1 MPHHITSQHTTWWK
15 ISYGIFKR
23 GVNVWKMYTGVIVTY
38 ILFKYFFTT
47 DYNFID
53 VLSISKHQF
62 TPTLYK
68 SKEAFFFSPKPFNTF
83 YFSWYFA
90 ELLFKL
96 GEVPQTLWQSI
107 PCPIKWATVEISSGK
122 ESAMHALKSRTIII
136 RNKHCIQTHYHWST
150 KTCTNNSSSKTVDI
164 LVCNYYNVRRALFQC
179 MCSIWI
185 SRGHNMSCSFN
196 LL

>member
-68 SKEAFFFSPKPFNTF
+68 SKEAFFSPK
-83 YFSWYFA
+83 
-90 ELLFKL
+90 
-96 GEVPQTLWQSI
+96 
-107 PCPIKWATVEISSGK
+107 
-122 ESAMHALKSRTIII
+122 H
-136 RNKHCIQTHYHWST
+136 ST
-150 KTCTNNSSSKTVDI
+150 N
-164 LVCNYYNVRRALFQC
+164 
-179 MCSIWI
+179 
-185 SRGHNMSCSFN
+185 SRGTLQNFCSNRRGSTNLVTVHPLPNKMSNSRNIIWERKCNARPKIKNNNHKKQALHTDSLPLKYQN
-196 LL
+196 LYKQQQLKDCWHLSM